1 MSLVFKEINTKGLK
15 GHDVWNLFAS
25 SSGMKKKPCVKH
37 VAVGKYRCSKSVH
50 CTVLSTFSVS
60 LLIFPNQKLKNNLQG
75 KKYIFNYGSN
85 NNNKLI
91 H

>member
-25 SSGMKKKPCVKH
+25 SSGRKKSPVSYMLQL
-37 VAVGKYRCSKSVH
+37 VNTDALRVFIAI
-50 CTVLSTFSVS
+50 LSAFSVS
-60 LLIFPNQKLKNNLQG
+60 LLFFQNQEWMNNLQG
-75 KKYIFNYGSN
+75 KKYIFKYGSN